1 MRTVLRARQTAT
13 GEITLRTAEAAVERA
28 EISAI
33 EEFLLVITN
42 PTIAYLLLSVGS
54 LALIMELYNPG
65 SIFPGVV
72 GAISLLLAFYG
83 LGTLPVNYAGLGLLG
98 LGLLLVALE
107 PLIASH
113 GILAAG
119 GAVAFIAGSL
129 LLTTVPDAVPYL
141 RISLWAIGAASAL
154 LLLFV
159 VLVAGSLLRARRRKV
174 VTGREGLLGTIATVR
189 RPISPDGPGLV
200 QVQGELWR
208 ASAGDTELVQGA
220 HVVVEGID
228 GLLLHVRP
236 LAPEPL
242 EAMGSVFQ
250 S

>member
-65 SIFPGVV
+65 SIFPGVL

-107 PLIASH
+107 P
-113 GILAAG
+113 
-119 GAVAFIAGSL
+119 
-129 LLTTVPDAVPYL
+129 
-141 RISLWAIGAASAL
+141 
-154 LLLFV
+154 
-159 VLVAGSLLRARRRKV
+159 
-174 VTGREGLLGTIATVR
+174 
-189 RPISPDGPGLV
+189 
-200 QVQGELWR
+200 
-208 ASAGDTELVQGA
+208 
-220 HVVVEGID
+220 
-228 GLLLHVRP
+228 
-236 LAPEPL
+236 
-242 EAMGSVFQ
+242 
-250 S
+250 